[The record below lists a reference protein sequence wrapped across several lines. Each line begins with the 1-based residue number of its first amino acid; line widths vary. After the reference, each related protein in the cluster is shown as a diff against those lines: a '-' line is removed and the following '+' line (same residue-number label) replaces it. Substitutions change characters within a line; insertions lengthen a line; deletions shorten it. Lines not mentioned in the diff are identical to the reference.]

1 MRTAQKGSEHPL
13 LLLSSYSLPLVLH
26 LFLEEL
32 VEQPPQLGLPG
43 GGDQGLL
50 GGDLLSQPL
59 KVRAAANAGGDDD
72 GRVVVRRVRGGGSN
86 GRVVV
91 RSLSLT
97 RA

>member
-1 MRTAQKGSEHPL
+1 VARKEDGTEGGRAPL
-13 LLLSSYSLPLVLH
+13 LGLLSSYSLPLVLH
-26 LFLEEL
+26 LLLEEL

-59 KVRAAANAGGDDD
+59 KVRAAES
-72 GRVVVRRVRGGGSN
+72 GRSGEEGKGWEGGGSN